1 MPISEDVHFQIIRIA
16 VGYSLLG
23 VFVITAFVCLL
34 SFIQIPSQR
43 SSKNAK
49 PRPLVIIDPPWFRKS
64 LYSSLVVQIVV
75 TAALFWQSLLTVDT
89 THTARQVQTTV
100 EKQGIEAASDD
111 IKGVGILRYW
121 RRSNDFLPYIR
132 EAIAKA
138 SSEIWISGASFY
150 LSVPDNEDLLID
162 RAKHGVKIHFLILDP
177 NGSNLDAIAKTFGQS
192 SDELRQECLTTV
204 RALKRIRE
212 KLLPT
217 EREQLEVRLFNESP
231 RARFYF
237 FDPANPNS
245 NTFFVP
251 HVNSINSPAVPGF
264 LLANVPFGLARIYY
278 ASVKDFWESA
288 QPLWEWEKQRA
299 DVVVD

>member
-1 MPISEDVHFQIIRIA
+1 MEF
-16 VGYSLLG
+16 
-23 VFVITAFVCLL
+23 
-34 SFIQIPSQR
+34 
-43 SSKNAK
+43 
-49 PRPLVIIDPPWFRKS
+49 
-64 LYSSLVVQIVV
+64 
-75 TAALFWQSLLTVDT
+75 
-89 THTARQVQTTV
+89 
-100 EKQGIEAASDD
+100 
-111 IKGVGILRYW
+111 
-121 RRSNDFLPYIR
+121 
-132 EAIAKA
+132 
-138 SSEIWISGASFY
+138 
-150 LSVPDNEDLLID
+150 
-162 RAKHGVKIHFLILDP
+162 KIHFLILDP

-212 KLLPT
+212 KLLPA

-264 LLANVPFGLARIYY
+264 LLANVPFGLARTYY

>member
-1 MPISEDVHFQIIRIA
+1 M
-16 VGYSLLG
+16 
-23 VFVITAFVCLL
+23 
-34 SFIQIPSQR
+34 
-43 SSKNAK
+43 
-49 PRPLVIIDPPWFRKS
+49 VIIDPPWFRKS
-64 LYSSLVVQIVV
+64 LYSSLIVQVVF
-75 TAALFWQSLLTVDT
+75 TAALFWKSLLTVDT
-89 THTARQVQTTV
+89 THTARQVQATV

-177 NGSNLDAIAKTFGQS
+177 HGNNLDAIAKTFGQS

-204 RALKRIRE
+204 RALNRIRE
-212 KLLPT
+212 KLLPA
-217 EREQLEVRLFNESP
+217 ERDQLEVRLFNESP

-264 LLANVPFGLARIYY
+264 LLSNVPFGLAQIYY
-278 ASVKDFWESA
+278 ASVKDFWKSA
-288 QPLWEWEKQRA
+288 QPLSEWEKQRA
-299 DVVVD
+299 DVVVH

>member
-138 SSEIWISGASFY
+138 C
-150 LSVPDNEDLLID
+150 
-162 RAKHGVKIHFLILDP
+162 RR
-177 NGSNLDAIAKTFGQS
+177 FGYP
-192 SDELRQECLTTV
+192 
-204 RALKRIRE
+204 ALVFI
-212 KLLPT
+212 
-217 EREQLEVRLFNESP
+217 
-231 RARFYF
+231 
-237 FDPANPNS
+237 
-245 NTFFVP
+245 
-251 HVNSINSPAVPGF
+251 
-264 LLANVPFGLARIYY
+264 
-278 ASVKDFWESA
+278 
-288 QPLWEWEKQRA
+288 
-299 DVVVD
+299 